1 MKLAGRTAVVTGGG
15 RGIGAAIAEAF
26 VAEGA
31 SVVIA
36 SRSEVELESVRRKV
50 NAGTRLLAFSCDVSS
65 IDQVTRLVDFVHRT
79 LGGADVLVNNAGIQ
93 GPIGRIDDTP
103 LDEWWRTIAV
113 NLGGVVHCC
122 RGFLPRMIERGQ
134 GKIINMAGGGAT
146 APRPYFSAYAVS
158 KTAIVRFTENLA
170 AETKDAHIDVNAI
183 APGLVDTRLQDEV
196 VAAGADASPDY
207 QQIVK
212 ARATGI
218 GFVPPTVAAAAAVFL
233 ASGASDGL
241 TGKLVN
247 APHDPWREW
256 DGRGPELS
264 SSPMYSLRR
273 LDPLT
278 IRPLTDA
285 L

>member
-1 MKLAGRTAVVTGGG
+1 MKLAGRTAVITGGA

-26 VAEGA
+26 LAEGA
-31 SVVIA
+31 RVVIA
-36 SRSEVELESVRRKV
+36 SRSEVDLESFKQKTP
-50 NAGTRLLAFSCDVSS
+50 AAASLFPFACDVSS
-65 IDQVTRLVDFVHRT
+65 IDQVTRLVDFVQAT
-79 LGGADVLVNNAGIQ
+79 LGGADILVNNAGIQ
-93 GPIGRIDDTP
+93 GPIGRIDETP
-103 LDEWWRTIAV
+103 LDAWWQTIAV

-122 RGFLPRMIERGQ
+122 KGFLPQMIQRGG

-146 APRPYFSAYAVS
+146 APRPFFSAYAVS
-158 KTAIVRFTENLA
+158 KAAIVRFTENLA
-170 AETKDAHIDVNAI
+170 VETKDAHIDVNAI

-196 VAAGADASPDY
+196 LAAGAEASPDY

-233 ASGASDGL
+233 ASGASNGL
-241 TGKLVN
+241 TGKLVS

-264 SSPMYSLRR
+264 STPMYTLRR
-273 LDPLT
+273 LDPFT
-278 IRPLTDA
+278 IRPLADA

>member
-1 MKLAGRTAVVTGGG
+1 MKLAGRTAVVTGGA

-26 VAEGA
+26 LAEGA
-31 SVVIA
+31 KVVIA
-36 SRSEVELESVRRKV
+36 SRSEIELESFKRKAI
-50 NAGTRLLAFSCDVSS
+50 AGARLFPFPCDVSS
-65 IDQVTRLVDFVHRT
+65 IDHVTRLVDFVQAT
-79 LGGADVLVNNAGIQ
+79 LGGTDILVNNAGIQ

-103 LDEWWRTIAV
+103 LDAWWRTIAV

-122 RGFLPRMIERGQ
+122 KGFLPLMIQRGG

-146 APRPYFSAYAVS
+146 APRPFFSAYAVS
-158 KTAIVRFTENLA
+158 KAAIVRFTENLA
-170 AETKDAHIDVNAI
+170 LETKDVHIDVNAI

-196 VAAGADASPDY
+196 LAAGADASPDY
-207 QQIVK
+207 QQIVN
-212 ARATGI
+212 ARTTGI

-233 ASGASDGL
+233 ASSASDGL
-241 TGKLVN
+241 TGKLVS

-264 SSPMYSLRR
+264 SSPMYTLRR
-273 LDPLT
+273 LDPFT
-278 IRPLTDA
+278 IRPLADA